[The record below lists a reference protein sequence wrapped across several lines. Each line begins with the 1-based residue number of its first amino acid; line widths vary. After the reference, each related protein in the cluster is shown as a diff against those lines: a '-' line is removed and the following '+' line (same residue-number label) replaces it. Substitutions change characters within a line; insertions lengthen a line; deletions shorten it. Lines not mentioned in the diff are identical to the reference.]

1 MNACNAQIADVM
13 ATFSIV
19 SQALETGEPIP
30 EAFHQ
35 NLLDR
40 LHYHGMVGHHTFSAH
55 GDGES
60 NAMRRQHTD
69 SITRY
74 EYMFYATAIS
84 AVLQL
89 LDVSVTFCRWLNID

>member
-1 MNACNAQIADVM
+1 M

-35 NLLDR
+35 SLLDR
-40 LHYHGMVGHHTFSAH
+40 LHYHGMVGHQTFSAL
-55 GDGES
+55 GDGS
-60 NAMRRQHTD
+60 PDAMHRQHTD
-69 SITRY
+69 SVTRY

-84 AVLQL
+84 AVLQI
-89 LDVSVTFCRWLNID
+89 LDVSVTSS